1 MRAPLAAAAPGRSSA
16 AVLRP
21 IHAGDV
27 SIGGGLW
34 AERQRVNREVTIPYG
49 FEQLER
55 AGNFENLRLAAGAS
69 EAAYAGLP
77 HPFMDSDV
85 YKWLE
90 AAAWEVG
97 RSPSPALEAM
107 ADRAI
112 ELVAAAQDADGYL
125 DTYYQVLRPAPRF
138 TELPM
143 GHELYCAGH
152 LIQAAVAHARA
163 TDRTDLLDVAVRLA
177 DHVDGVLGPAGR
189 PGVCGHPEIEMALV
203 ELYRLTGRERYLALA
218 TCFLDRRGH
227 GLLGPGLFG
236 PAYYQDER
244 PVREART
251 VTGHAVRAL
260 YLACGVTDA
269 FLETGERALLDAAVA
284 QWEDMVGTRM
294 YLTGG
299 VGSHHRDESF
309 GDPYELPPDRAYCET
324 CAAIAGVMWSWRLL
338 LATGEARYA
347 DLIERTLYN
356 GFLAGVSLDGRRF
369 FYVNPLQ
376 VREGHHVPKNRRGA
390 AERQEWFGCACCPP
404 NVMRLL
410 STLEH
415 YLATTAAH
423 AVQLHQYVPGTL
435 RVALEGGD
443 VVELETVTDYPWS
456 GRVEVIVVATGRGPW
471 SLALRVPEW
480 CRGASLTAGG
490 ERRRDLPA
498 GAYATVSR
506 AWQPGDRAV
515 LELPMPARLTEPH
528 PAVDAVRGC
537 LAIERGP
544 LVHCLEQ
551 VDAPAGVALAD
562 VAVVRGGDLREGF
575 RHDLLGGVVTVRAD
589 GLAMG
594 PHRAPGWPYRD
605 VSCADPPRQARPVTL
620 TAVPYFA
627 WANRAPGPMRV
638 WVPGAPRS
646 SR

>member
-1 MRAPLAAAAPGRSSA
+1 VRPPLAAAAVGRDSA

-27 SIGGGLW
+27 RIVGGLW

-77 HPFMDSDV
+77 HPFLDSDV

-90 AAAWEVG
+90 AVGWEVG
-97 RSPSPALEAM
+97 RSRSPELEAM

-112 ELVAAAQDADGYL
+112 GLVAAAQDADGYL
-125 DTYYQVLRPAPRF
+125 DTYYQVLRTAPRF

-163 TDRTDLLDVAVRLA
+163 TDRTDLLDVAMRVA
-177 DHVDGVLGPAGR
+177 DHVDEVLGPRGR
-189 PGVCGHPEIEMALV
+189 PGVCGHPEIETALV

-227 GLLGPGLFG
+227 GLLGPGTYG
-236 PAYYQDER
+236 PAYYQDDR
-244 PVREART
+244 PIREART
-251 VTGHAVRAL
+251 LAGHAVRAL
-260 YLACGVTDA
+260 YLAAGVTDA
-269 FLETGERALLDAAVA
+269 FLETGERALLDAAAA
-284 QWEDMVGTRM
+284 QWEDMVATRT

-299 VGSHHRDESF
+299 VGAHHRDESF
-309 GDPYELPPDRAYCET
+309 GDPFELPPDRAYCET
-324 CAAIAGVMWSWRLL
+324 CAAIASIMWSWRML

-376 VREGHHVPKNRRGA
+376 VREGHEVPRNRRGGSQ
-390 AERQEWFGCACCPP
+390 RQEWFGCACCPP
-404 NVMRLL
+404 NVMRLI
-410 STLEH
+410 SALEH
-415 YLATTAAH
+415 YVATTAAR
-423 AVQLHQYVPGTL
+423 AVQLHQHVPGTL
-435 RVALEGGD
+435 RVTLEGGD
-443 VVELETVTDYPWS
+443 TVELETVTDYPWS
-456 GRVEVIVVATGRGPW
+456 GRVEVIVVGTGKGPW
-471 SLALRVPEW
+471 SLALRVPGW

-490 ERRRDLPA
+490 ERRDDLEP
-498 GAYATVSR
+498 GAYATVTR
-506 AWQPGDRAV
+506 AWQAGDRVV
-515 LELPMPARLTEPH
+515 LELPMPPRLTEAH
-528 PAVDAVRGC
+528 PNLDAVRGC

-544 LVHCLEQ
+544 LVYCLEQ
-551 VDAPAGVALAD
+551 ADAPAGVALAD
-562 VAVVRGGDLREGF
+562 VAVLAGAEPRDGF
-575 RHDLLGGVVTVRAD
+575 ESELLGGVVTVRAE
-589 GLAMG
+589 GLAMS
-594 PHRAPGWPYRD
+594 PHREAGWPYRD
-605 VSCADPPRQARPVTL
+605 TGCPAPQRQARPVTL

-627 WANRAPGPMRV
+627 WANRTPGPMRV
-638 WVPGAPRS
+638 WIPVAR
-646 SR
+646 